1 MFATDDTIVAV
12 ATPMGMGG
20 IGVVRVSGP
29 KATSIAEAILRPRAP
44 LQPRFVTLKSVLNPH
59 DGSTL
64 DQVLVTFFLGPASYT
79 GEDVLEISGHG
90 NPVLLR
96 EIVKAAL
103 MTGARLAEPGEFT
116 FRAYLSGRL
125 DLVQAEA
132 VGDLVEAVTPLQAR
146 VAFDQLEGTL
156 TEVVSQIDRTLFDL
170 IARLEASLD
179 FPDEGYHFVA
189 PGTVS
194 GEIHSLLDRITR
206 LLGEAGQGRLIRE
219 GCQVVI
225 LGSPNVGKS
234 TLFNQLLGVS
244 RAIVTDVAGTTRDL
258 LTETAEIA
266 GIPTT
271 LVDTAGLRKTTD
283 AIEAEGVARARK
295 ALKVSALTVVVL
307 DRSVPLREDDR
318 SLLSE
323 TTDTQRLV
331 VINKVDLPACWLPS
345 DVPELE
351 KAAVLNVSL
360 VGQDGA
366 REVRTEL
373 GKLLSRDKT
382 LRDAPTIS
390 NIRHI
395 KLLELATKALTE
407 ATAAADLGADEEF
420 VLSDLQEARLALEE
434 ISGKRTPSAVME
446 KIFSQYCI
454 GK

>member
-12 ATPMGMGG
+12 ATPTGTGG

-29 KATSIAEAILRPRAP
+29 KATSIADAILRPCAP
-44 LQPRFVTLKSVLNPH
+44 LQPRLVTLKSVFGPE
-59 DGSTL
+59 DGRTL
-64 DQVLVTFFLGPASYT
+64 DQVLVTFFPSPASYT

-90 NPVLLR
+90 SPVLLR

-103 MTGARLAEPGEFT
+103 TTGARLAEPGEFT
-116 FRAYLSGRL
+116 FRAYLNGRL

-156 TEVVSQIDRTLFDL
+156 TEVVSEIDSTLFDL

-189 PGTVS
+189 SGTVS
-194 GEIHSLLDRITR
+194 GEIRSLVDRITQ
-206 LLGEAGQGRLIRE
+206 LLGEARQGRLIRE

-234 TLFNQLLGVS
+234 TLFNQLLGVP
-244 RAIVTDVAGTTRDL
+244 RAIVTDIAGTTRDL
-258 LTETAEIA
+258 LTETMEIA

-271 LVDTAGLRKTTD
+271 LVDTAGLRKTSD
-283 AIEAEGVARARK
+283 AIEEEGIARARN
-295 ALKVSALTVVVL
+295 ALKVSALTVLVL
-307 DRSVPLREDDR
+307 DRSAPLREDDLA
-318 SLLSE
+318 LLSE
-323 TTDTQRLV
+323 TIDTPRLV
-331 VINKVDLPACWLPS
+331 VINKLDLPACWLLS
-345 DVPELE
+345 EVAELE
-351 KAAVLNVSL
+351 KTPVINVSL
-360 VGQDGA
+360 IGQDGV
-366 REVRTEL
+366 RKVRTEL
-373 GKLLSRDKT
+373 GRLLSHDKG

-395 KLLELATKALTE
+395 KLLELATKALAE
-407 ATAAADLGADEEF
+407 AAVAADLSTDEEF

-434 ISGKRTPSAVME
+434 ISGKRTPGAVME
-446 KIFSQYCI
+446 KIFSQFCI